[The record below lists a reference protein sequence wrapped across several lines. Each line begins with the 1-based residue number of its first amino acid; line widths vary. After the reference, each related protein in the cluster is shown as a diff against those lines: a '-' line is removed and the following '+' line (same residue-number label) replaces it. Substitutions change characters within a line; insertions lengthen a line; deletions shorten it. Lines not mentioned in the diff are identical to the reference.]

1 MFRAAGWLKVGE
13 RAKLSA
19 FIVPLC
25 MCVFVLA
32 STSVA
37 NLKIL
42 IHPLGRGFSCCV
54 YFVFVFVF

>member
-13 RAKLSA
+13 RAKLSV

-42 IHPLGRGFSCCV
+42 IHPLGGVFMLLC
-54 YFVFVFVF
+54 FVLFFLI